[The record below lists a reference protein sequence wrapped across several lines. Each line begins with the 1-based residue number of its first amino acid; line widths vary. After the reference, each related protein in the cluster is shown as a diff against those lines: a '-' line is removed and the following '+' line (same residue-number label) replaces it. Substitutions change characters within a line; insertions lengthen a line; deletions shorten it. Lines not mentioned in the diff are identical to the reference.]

1 MSINIEGVTISH
13 PDKVLYPQANI
24 NKAAMAAYYAM
35 IAPYMLPQI
44 KNRPL
49 SLKQYPEGI
58 SKPGFFHKHAAEFF
72 PDYIPIFDLPMH
84 KTHGKISMVGAATA
98 RDLVYLAGQNAI
110 EFHIPTSQVKTI
122 EKPDQIILDFDP
134 SDDDFE
140 KVRALALL
148 AHKILTDRN
157 MPSFVKTTGSRGVHV
172 HIPFKAKLTFDEVKP
187 IAKEL
192 AAYIQIQCPDIAT
205 IELRKNKRGN
215 KVFIDYLR
223 NDYAMTSIAPYSL
236 RANKEA
242 GIATPISWKE
252 LQAKSLNGKSFTIHN
267 IQKRLQ
273 NFKDPW
279 KGFP

>member
-1 MSINIEGVTISH
+1 MDIDGVTISH
-13 PDKVLYPQANI
+13 PDKILFPHENI
-24 NKAAMAAYYAM
+24 NKAAMCAYYSM
-35 IAPYMLPQI
+35 IAPYMLPHI

-58 SKPGFFHKHAAEFF
+58 SKPGFFHKHAPGFF
-72 PDYIPIFDLPMH
+72 PNYMPIFNLPMH
-84 KTHGKISMVGAATA
+84 KSHGEIAMVGAATA

-122 EKPDQIILDFDP
+122 DKPDQIILDFDP

-148 AHKILTDRN
+148 THKILNDRK
-157 MPSFVKTTGSRGVHV
+157 MQSFVKTTGSRGVHV
-172 HIPFKAKLTFDEVKP
+172 HIPFKPKLTFEEVKP

-192 AAYIQIQCPDIAT
+192 AMYIQMQCPEIAT

-223 NDYAMTSIAPYSL
+223 NDYAMTSVAPYSL
-236 RANKEA
+236 RANQAA
-242 GIATPISWKE
+242 GIATPISWEE
-252 LQAKSLNGKSFTIHN
+252 LKNKALNGQSFTIHN
-267 IQKRLQ
+267 IQKRMQ

-279 KGFP
+279 QDF